1 MIFVKGTSDFTISLQ
16 FLRTCRSP
24 LNIIR
29 QNHAA
34 KIQLFFEIAKK
45 FFQKKLRSPRNL
57 KTKDGFFHFCRDVSL
72 LIGIKLSCR
81 TICHL
86 GRQGKQKLL
95 VGVLFL

>member
-29 QNHAA
+29 QNHDA

-45 FFQKKLRSPRNL
+45 FFSE
-57 KTKDGFFHFCRDVSL
+57 KTPLTPKFKNERRFFSF
-72 LIGIKLSCR
+72 
-81 TICHL
+81 
-86 GRQGKQKLL
+86 
-95 VGVLFL
+95 F